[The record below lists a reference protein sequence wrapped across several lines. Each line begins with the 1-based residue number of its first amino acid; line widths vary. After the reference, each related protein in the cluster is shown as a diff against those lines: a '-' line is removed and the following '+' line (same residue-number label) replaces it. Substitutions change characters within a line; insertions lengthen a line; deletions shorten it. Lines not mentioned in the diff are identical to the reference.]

1 MTVALV
7 LEPADPPLAPAVSDP
22 YDVPMS
28 ADPARTG
35 MKPIWKLL
43 LVALALGVVIYL
55 VVLLLGNDSGSLQPY
70 EGFN

>member
-1 MTVALV
+1 
-7 LEPADPPLAPAVSDP
+7 
-22 YDVPMS
+22 MS